1 MPAFAQLLSKHA
13 TFNSA
18 CEVLLDIKPD
28 RAALLLDLC
37 LLTVGHEPLLAHV
50 QVRVSKLLNLQE
62 ASAQVGSDKQ

>member
-18 CEVLLDIKPD
+18 CEVLLDIQPD

-50 QVRVSKLLNLQE
+50 QVSKLLNLQE

>member
-18 CEVLLDIKPD
+18 CEVLLGIQPD

-37 LLTVGHEPLLAHV
+37 LLTVGHKPLPVHV
-50 QVRVSKLLNLQE
+50 QVWVSKLLNLQE